1 MHVDEQA
8 LDDLTARHDPTQAS
22 PTQASPTQAS
32 PTQASPTQASP
43 MKTGPTKS
51 GAVKVTTRR
60 RPGRP
65 LGGQHVVNRE
75 LVLDAAERAIRRDGP
90 TVSLEAI
97 AGEAGV
103 TKPVVY
109 ARVGGRTEVANALSE
124 RLANRI
130 MNAVFAAIEG
140 KPLGRTT
147 LVSFLVAN
155 LEVVAANRELFMYV
169 TGGTSDDTPER
180 TLHHARHSA
189 LPLADVLANWRASN
203 ALDPAV
209 AIPWAYGVIGMLHLV
224 SLWWINES
232 DTPAPQ
238 LAEQLAELLWSG
250 LATE

>member
-1 MHVDEQA
+1 MKV
-8 LDDLTARHDPTQAS
+8 DPTTPSPTTPSPTKAS
-22 PTQASPTQAS
+22 PVKTSP
-32 PTQASPTQASP
+32 
-43 MKTGPTKS
+43 
-51 GAVKVTTRR
+51 VKVTTRR

-65 LGGQHVVNRE
+65 AGGQHVVNRQ

-97 AGEAGV
+97 AVEAGV

-109 ARVGGRTEVANALSE
+109 ARVGGRAEVANALSE
-124 RLANRI
+124 RLADRI
-130 MNAVFAAIEG
+130 MSAVFAAIQG
-140 KPLGRTT
+140 KPIGRAT

-155 LEVVAANRELFMYV
+155 LEVVAANRELFLYV
-169 TGGTSDDTPER
+169 TGGTSDDTPLR
-180 TLHHARHSA
+180 TLHLARHSA
-189 LPLADVLANWRASN
+189 LPLADVLANWRSSN
-203 ALDPAV
+203 ARDAAV

-232 DTPAPQ
+232 DTPAPR